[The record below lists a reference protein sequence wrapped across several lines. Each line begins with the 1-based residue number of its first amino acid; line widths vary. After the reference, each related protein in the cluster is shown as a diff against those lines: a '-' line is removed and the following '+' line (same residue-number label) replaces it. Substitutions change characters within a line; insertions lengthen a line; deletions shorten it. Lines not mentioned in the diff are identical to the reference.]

1 MGESEVWRIP
11 RMIFP
16 FSVLLT
22 RACFPEKRSSAQ
34 GGNDDAGKLPA
45 AGDLQLS

>member
-1 MGESEVWRIP
+1 MTV
-11 RMIFP
+11 P

-22 RACFPEKRSSAQ
+22 RADFPVKRSSAQ
-34 GGNDDAGKLPA
+34 GENDGAGKLSA